1 MLWGRLSRLYHYMI
15 PPECIAWMT
24 CSLAASITKIPS
36 RWPSFI
42 TPPTNITSPLA
53 IARTRLELYEHCIQ
67 YSGLLETH
75 AGSIYSC
82 QYYYRCAIDSHLPL
96 LYNGDESISMAEVYR
111 RNLQPETTAVIC
123 EDRLPVLGNELI
135 EVWRRAEINIDTL
148 VGILNR
154 SIPRARH
161 ARMFWADAIHCLMW
175 QEMPLKVTLLQLIK
189 CTLLGNYKHAR
200 LAIDTA
206 HRWRVYRMTAYEC
219 AQFIRDYSDAK
230 GIEYVLHEYLVFQHR
245 INPETTDIVRLLF
258 NLDLFT
264 ASVTC
269 ACDDLIRPSF
279 RRSRLPM
286 KQEIQRHRGVRTIP
300 VRFPS
305 AMSVF
310 YYVAKCLRWLGKPL
324 RISIPPELIRSMSYT
339 HEILLYLELEMY
351 EGVLAKMNVDMLSD
365 WQKRPPP
372 GIPQEALLRLYSYAL
387 EWICVTEFNV
397 VELSDTV
404 EAQQRAALAKNLTIK
419 DAIYGF
425 SGRII
430 LCLRCKCIRGC
441 PIGWKPPRKKI
452 NTVGICFDN
461 ATRYCLDC
469 TSELHFIDLVGRMIF
484 ARVVE
489 TEKSVWPVVLCVQCA
504 QIHVTSQP
512 DSPCVACAKSIQAFN
527 PGLVCYV
534 GDKIRRRANAKSFFM
549 ETDNGELV
557 KYWSCYDHYNPKS
570 MKTTVGSQ
578 EFTALKQKAIVV
590 SRVLKMAKGDRYSQA
605 SRSKFDR
612 QRTAAIQAAR
622 HT

>member
-15 PPECIAWMT
+15 PPDCIAWMT
-24 CSLAASITKIPS
+24 CGLAASITKVPVH
-36 RWPSFI
+36 WPSFI
-42 TPPTNITSPLA
+42 TPPSNITSPLA
-53 IARTRLELYEHCIQ
+53 ITRTRLALYEHCIQ

-75 AGSIYSC
+75 AGSVYGC
-82 QYYYRCAIDSHLPL
+82 QYYYRCAIDTHLPL
-96 LYNGDESISMAEVYR
+96 LYNGDETISMAEVYR
-111 RNLQPETTAVIC
+111 RGLQPETAAIIC
-123 EDRLPVLGNELI
+123 EDKLPVLGNKLV
-135 EVWRRAEINIDTL
+135 EVWRRTDINIDTL

-175 QEMPLKVTLLQLIK
+175 QDVPLKTTLLQLIK

-206 HRWRVYRMTAYEC
+206 HRWRVYQMTAYEC

-230 GIEYVLHEYLVFQHR
+230 GIEYILHEFLVYQHR
-245 INPETTDIVRLLF
+245 INPETTDVVRLLF
-258 NLDLFT
+258 DLDVFT
-264 ASVTC
+264 ASVMC

-279 RRSRLPM
+279 RRNRLPM

-310 YYVAKCLRWLGKPL
+310 YYVAQCLRWTGKPL
-324 RISIPPELIRSMSYT
+324 PMTIPPHLIRFTSFT
-339 HEILLYLELEMY
+339 RDILQYLELEKC
-351 EGVLAKMNVDMLSD
+351 ESALANMDVDMLSD
-365 WQKRPPP
+365 WQKHPPP
-372 GIPQEALLRLYSYAL
+372 DIAPEALQRLYSYAL
-387 EWICVTEFNV
+387 EWIFVTEFNV

-404 EAQQRAALAKNLTIK
+404 ETKQQIALRQNLTIK
-419 DAIYGF
+419 GEVYGY
-425 SGRII
+425 SGKII

-461 ATRYCLDC
+461 GKRYCLDC
-469 TSELHFIDLVGRMIF
+469 TSELHFVNLVGRMIF
-484 ARVVE
+484 ARVVAS
-489 TEKSVWPVVLCVQCA
+489 EKNVWPVVLCIQCA
-504 QIHVTSQP
+504 QIHVSQQP

-534 GDKIRRRANAKSFFM
+534 GDRIRRRVSAKSFFV
-549 ETDNGELV
+549 ESDTGHLS
-557 KYWSCYDHYNPKS
+557 KYWSCYDHYDVKS
-570 MKTTVGSQ
+570 MKTIISTS
-578 EFTALKQKAIVV
+578 EFEDHKRNAKVV
-590 SRVLKMAKGDRYSQA
+590 SKVMKMAKGNRFSQA
-605 SRSKFDR
+605 SMSKFAR

-622 HT
+622 QT